1 MKDLKILDVYP
12 LKAQFNKGDKIQV
25 AVELES
31 ASEGIV
37 MCKVYRFHEIILIV
51 EKNIKTLVKEVL
63 FEFDVKINE
72 KDSTMSGF
80 GIDVELYQD
89 GKMIHSKSTAFDI
102 LDSFKYA
109 PRYGFLSDFSQSD
122 LEDKD
127 DLREMNKYH
136 LNVVQ
141 YYDWMYRHH
150 DLIPKTD
157 IFIDPL
163 NRELS
168 LSAIKDKINI
178 AHKYGMKAIG
188 YGAVYAAAP
197 DFYRENKEL
206 ALYKNNGEV
215 FGFADFLYIMD
226 ISREGKWH
234 DHIINEFYKAVKLG
248 FDGIHMD
255 QYGYPKEA
263 ISNANGEEKVRNLRE
278 EFPILIDDTREYIE
292 SKGESV
298 NLIFNAVNNWPV
310 DTVANSKEDVVYI
323 EVWPPNDTYQD
334 LYNLIINAKKYA
346 PEKQVILAAYMN
358 PFLEELNIPED
369 KAENS
374 TLLTMATIFASGGFH
389 LLLGEKDGVLCD
401 PYYPKYRIMG
411 NEDFKNKLRS
421 YYDFIVKYE
430 ELIHDFDII
439 DTTMVNTGGING
451 EYSFKGIKS
460 CPKAEA
466 ESVWALI
473 KEKPGYKII
482 NLINYSEI
490 KDMNWN
496 VPKERLSSEATDIEV
511 SVLTCNKV
519 KGVYVASPDFEEGKA
534 LELDFLYVDSDQGRK
549 IQFIVP
555 KLKIWDLVYIVY

>member
-1 MKDLKILDVYP
+1 MKR
-12 LKAQFNKGDKIQV
+12 DKIQIV
-25 AVELES
+25 VELEEHIL
-31 ASEGIV
+31 EGRIK
-37 MCKVYRFHEIILIV
+37 CKVYKFHEVILTL
-51 EKNIKTLVKEVL
+51 EENIENLTNKVL
-63 FEFDVKINE
+63 FEFDIDGQE
-72 KDSTMSGF
+72 GIMSGF
-80 GIDVELYQD
+80 GIEIELYKN
-89 GKMIHSKSTAFDI
+89 GKMIYSKSTAFDI

-109 PRYGFLSDFSQSD
+109 PRYGFLADFSAND
-122 LEDKD
+122 LEDKE
-127 DLREMNKYH
+127 DLKEMNKYH

-168 LSAIKDKINI
+168 LLAVKDKINI

-197 DFYRENKEL
+197 DFYKENQEL
-206 ALYKNNGEV
+206 ALYKNNDEV

-226 ISREGKWH
+226 IARESIWH
-234 DHIINEFYKAVKLG
+234 NHIINEFYKAVKLG

-263 ISNANGEEKVRNLRE
+263 VSNANGEKKVRYLRE
-278 EFPILIDDTREYIE
+278 DFPILIDDTREYIE
-292 SKGESV
+292 GKGEEVS
-298 NLIFNAVNNWPV
+298 LIFNAVNNWPV
-310 DTVANSKEDVVYI
+310 ETVANSKEDAVYI

-334 LYNLIINAKKYA
+334 LYNLITNAKKYA
-346 PEKQVILAAYMN
+346 PKKQVILAAYMK
-358 PFLEELNIPED
+358 PFLEELNIPKD
-369 KAENS
+369 QAENS
-374 TLLTMATIFASGGFH
+374 TLLTMATIFAAGGFH
-389 LLLGEKDGVLCD
+389 LLLGEKNGVLCD
-401 PYYPKYRIMG
+401 PYYPKYRTME

-430 ELIHDFDII
+430 ELLYDFDIV

-451 EYSFKGIKS
+451 EYTFNGVEAS
-460 CPKAEA
+460 PKAEA
-466 ESVWALI
+466 ESVWTLI

-482 NLINYSEI
+482 NLINYAEM

-496 VPKERLSSEATDIEV
+496 VPKEKLSSEINDIEV

-519 KGVYVASPDFEEGKA
+519 KAVYAASPDFEEGKA
-534 LELDFLYVDSDQGRK
+534 LKLDFKYVDSDQGRK
-549 IQFIVP
+549 IKFIVS